1 MGNMRLIISIH
12 LMLLFITG
20 EAPYKRTYVKFQY
33 ISCYCLSTSSRCPIL
48 VFYHFNT
55 SHVTV
60 YQEIQKHKGTCNVIS
75 IHLMLLFIRFIIPPP
90 FLTGDFNTSHVTV
103 YQEILLESQYQ
114 LSNFN
119 TSHVTVYHRLS
130 LSIIHFIK
138 NFNTSH
144 VTVYPIHFFMYR
156 DNFKFQYISCYCL
169 SIIAN
174 MNVEST
180 LLFQYISCY
189 CLSAGGDDKGEVFE
203 LFQYISC
210 YCLSSIII
218 T

>member
-1 MGNMRLIISIH
+1 MLISIH
-12 LMLLFITG
+12 LMLLFIYNHNILPALLIYFNTSHVTVY
-20 EAPYKRTYVKFQY
+20 PYG
-33 ISCYCLSTSSRCPIL
+33 IL
-48 VFYHFNT
+48 HYYLFVSYFNT

>member
-1 MGNMRLIISIH
+1 MREYQPTEQ
-12 LMLLFITG
+12 F
-20 EAPYKRTYVKFQY
+20 EFQY
-33 ISCYCLSTSSRCPIL
+33 ISCYCLSSPAFSIFFPIPD
-48 VFYHFNT
+48 FNT

-169 SIIAN
+169 SK
-174 MNVEST
+174 S
-180 LLFQYISCY
+180 LLGYGTFNRFQYISCY
-189 CLSAGGDDKGEVFE
+189 CLSESNHVLNCASNISIHLML
-203 LFQYISC
+203 LFICLFSC
-210 YCLSSIII
+210 HCTTPINFNTSHVTVYR
-218 T
+218 